1 VGPKTAAIILCF
13 SLNMPAFPV
22 DTHIYRVSGR
32 LGLRT
37 ENMTVE
43 QAHPH
48 LESVFPPEAYYA
60 AHLNLIRLGREVC
73 RARKPQCGNCPIC
86 ALCDYKEKGGLG
98 I

>member
-1 VGPKTAAIILCF
+1 
-13 SLNMPAFPV
+13 
-22 DTHIYRVSGR
+22 
-32 LGLRT
+32 
-37 ENMTVE
+37 MTVK

-73 RARKPQCGNCPIC
+73 RARKPDCGNCPIW
-86 ALCDYKEKGGLG
+86 ALCDYKDKGVLG